1 MEPLTTQTFSGDEI
15 QAPATSADSLAA
27 LPALPDETH
36 AVPFRDFGI
45 SARGRCGLSV
55 RVQEQ
60 HLATVGR
67 VISPCLS
74 RQSQARSGEPKGAG
88 TAGCNAGPASV

>member
-1 MEPLTTQTFSGDEI
+1 
-15 QAPATSADSLAA
+15 
-27 LPALPDETH
+27 
-36 AVPFRDFGI
+36 
-45 SARGRCGLSV
+45 V
-55 RVQEQ
+55 RIQEQ